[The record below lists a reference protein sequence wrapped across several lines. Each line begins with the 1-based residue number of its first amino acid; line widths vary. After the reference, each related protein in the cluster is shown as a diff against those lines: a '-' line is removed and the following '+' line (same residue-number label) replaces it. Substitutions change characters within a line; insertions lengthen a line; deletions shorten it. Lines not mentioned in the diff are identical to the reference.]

1 MMSILS
7 KLSVNLHSITPHINE
22 ATNGIINKL
31 GIASVVTGG
40 TSAITSTAIVSN
52 DPTWLTVSNAV
63 AILSIVGSSMF
74 IIKLG
79 VDIYFARKKDKREE
93 AEQKRNNKL

>member
-7 KLSVNLHSITPHINE
+7 KLNNALHLITPHINE

-52 DPTWLTVSNAV
+52 DPAWLTVSNSVAV
-63 AILSIVGSSMF
+63 LSIVGSSMF
-74 IIKLG
+74 IIKLA

-93 AEQKRNNKL
+93 AEQKRKDLL

>member
-7 KLSVNLHSITPHINE
+7 RLNNGLHLITPHINE

-40 TSAITSTAIVSN
+40 TSALTSTAIASN
-52 DPTWLTVSNAV
+52 DPAWLTVSNSVAV
-63 AILSIVGSSMF
+63 LSIVGSSMF
-74 IIKLG
+74 IIKLA

-93 AEQKRNNKL
+93 AEQKRKDLL